1 MLLLLSSSGPG
12 DSGSVFLS
20 GSVPHD
26 QGVGGEVQGGR
37 LQRADLHQGKKV
49 PSPQHNT
56 ANTGTCFCQGAG
68 RGTARVA
75 CCHSLERISQALETT
90 KEQLSIA
97 VTCDENH
104 RFITE
109 ERLDYNFS
117 VQLQHCRESMKK
129 ETKISNKKKR
139 KNKYL

>member
-37 LQRADLHQGKKV
+37 LQRAHLHQGKKV

-56 ANTGTCFCQGAG
+56 TPQTQEPVSVEAQPGL
-68 RGTARVA
+68 RVFT
-75 CCHSLERISQALETT
+75 RW
-90 KEQLSIA
+90 K
-97 VTCDENH
+97 
-104 RFITE
+104 
-109 ERLDYNFS
+109 
-117 VQLQHCRESMKK
+117 
-129 ETKISNKKKR
+129 
-139 KNKYL
+139 